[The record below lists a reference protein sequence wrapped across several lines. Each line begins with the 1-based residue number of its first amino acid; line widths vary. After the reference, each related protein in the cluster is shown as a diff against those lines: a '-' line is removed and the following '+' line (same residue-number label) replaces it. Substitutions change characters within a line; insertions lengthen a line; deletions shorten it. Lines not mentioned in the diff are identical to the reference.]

1 MAGHSYIMNLSSLM
15 PFIFTFNPETVN
27 TSKKINYAVAPNIGG
42 AWKKRYFSGFDA
54 KDVSFKLI
62 CVDKTSPIGVSDE
75 IAFFEQLRE
84 PDAGF
89 FIPFE
94 NDNFP
99 PPQVLFQF
107 GQSFIPLVWDVL
119 DIRIN
124 ESHFYS
130 DNVRGVLGVPKKCEI
145 DIKLGLD
152 EGNFL
157 NQANKVAKK
166 VEMIAGAIESVAR
179 DRISES
185 KGTRREQPWTKDELA
200 QAAKKTRGEANK
212 VRKGFGQ
219 FY

>member
-15 PFIFTFNPETVN
+15 PFIFTFNPEMVN
-27 TSKKINYAVAPNIGG
+27 TTKKINYAVAPNIGG
-42 AWKKRYFSGFDA
+42 AYKKRYFSGFDA
-54 KDVSFKLI
+54 KDISFKLVCI
-62 CVDKTSPIGVSDE
+62 DKTSPVGVSEE

-119 DIRIN
+119 DVKIN

-130 DNVRGVLGVPKKCEI
+130 DPVRGVIGIPKKCEI

-152 EGNFL
+152 EGSLL
-157 NQANKVAKK
+157 NQANKIAKK
-166 VEMIAGAIESVAR
+166 VEMMVGAIESITR
-179 DRISES
+179 DRVSES
-185 KGTRREQPWTKDELA
+185 RRTRREQPYSFNEVR
-200 QAAKKTRGEANK
+200 QGAKKYRSKAREK
-212 VRKGFGQ
+212 SSL
-219 FY
+219 

>member
-15 PFIFTFNPETVN
+15 PFIFTFNPETVD
-27 TSKKINYAVAPNIGG
+27 TTKKINYAVAPNIGG
-42 AWKKRYFSGFDA
+42 AYKKRYFSGFDA
-54 KDVSFKLI
+54 KDISFKLV
-62 CVDKTSPIGVSDE
+62 CVDKTSPVGVSEE

-119 DIRIN
+119 DIKIN

-130 DNVRGVLGVPKKCEI
+130 DNVRGVIGIPKKCEI
-145 DIKLGLD
+145 NIKLGLD
-152 EGNFL
+152 EGSLL
-157 NQANKVAKK
+157 NQANKIAKK
-166 VEMIAGAIESVAR
+166 AEMMVGAIESVVR
-179 DRISES
+179 DRVSES
-185 KGTRREQPWTKDELA
+185 NRTRRERFDVE
-200 QAAKKTRGEANK
+200 KT
-212 VRKGFGQ
+212 VRKARQRQKDSGHFKRA
-219 FY
+219 F

>member
-15 PFIFTFNPETVN
+15 PFIFTFNPETVD
-27 TSKKINYAVAPNIGG
+27 TTKKINYAVAPNIGG
-42 AWKKRYFSGFDA
+42 AYKKRYFSGFDA
-54 KDVSFKLI
+54 KDISFKLV
-62 CVDKTSPIGVSDE
+62 CVDKTSPVGVSEE

-119 DIRIN
+119 DIKIN

-130 DNVRGVLGVPKKCEI
+130 DNVRGVIGIPKKCEI
-145 DIKLGLD
+145 NIKLGLD
-152 EGNFL
+152 EGSLL
-157 NQANKVAKK
+157 NQANKIAKK
-166 VEMIAGAIESVAR
+166 AEMMVGAIESVVR
-179 DRISES
+179 DRVSES
-185 KGTRREQPWTKDELA
+185 NQTRRERFDVE
-200 QAAKKTRGEANK
+200 KT
-212 VRKGFGQ
+212 VRKARQRQKDSGHFKRA
-219 FY
+219 F